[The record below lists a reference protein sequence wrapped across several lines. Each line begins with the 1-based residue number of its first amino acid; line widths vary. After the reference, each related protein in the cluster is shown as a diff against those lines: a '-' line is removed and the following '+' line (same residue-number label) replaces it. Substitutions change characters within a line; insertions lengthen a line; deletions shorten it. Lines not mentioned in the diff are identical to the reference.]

1 MFSGI
6 IKHTGK
12 INKIYKNNNNCTVEI
27 LSKMKFSKSEIG
39 SSISC
44 SGTCLTLEKYKR
56 NLSKYYI
63 SRETLNRTNL
73 KFLTKG
79 DLINL
84 EKSLKYGN
92 RISGHFVQ
100 GHVDTTSIIK
110 RIDIIGKS
118 WFINFKLLKKYNK
131 YLVQKGSI
139 TINGVSLTISKIL
152 RDGFQVVVIPQTLKL
167 TNLIYLKEKD
177 VVNVEFDVLGK
188 YIKNFLLLILKN
200 FLYIYPKRQI
210 LHSPHLFLSNILN
223 LLISMFE
230 E

>member
-73 KFLTKG
+73 KFLNKG

-100 GHVDTTSIIK
+100 GHVDCTSIIK

-152 RDGFQVVVIPQTLKL
+152 RDGFQVVVIPQTLKF
-167 TNLIYLKEKD
+167 TNLIHLKQKD

-188 YIKNFLLLILKN
+188 YIKSFLK
-200 FLYIYPKRQI
+200 
-210 LHSPHLFLSNILN
+210 
-223 LLISMFE
+223 
-230 E
+230 

>member
-12 INKIYKNNNNCTVEI
+12 ISKIYKNTNNCTIEI
-27 LSKMKFSKSEIG
+27 LSKIKFSKFEIG
-39 SSISC
+39 SSVSC

-56 NLSKYYI
+56 NLSKFYI
-63 SRETLNRTNL
+63 SKETLNRTNF
-73 KFLTKG
+73 KFLNKG

-100 GHVDTTSIIK
+100 GHVDTTSAIK
-110 RIDIIGKS
+110 TIDFVGKS
-118 WFINFKLLKKYNK
+118 WFINFKLLKRYKK

-152 RDGFQVVVIPQTLKL
+152 KNGFQVVVIPQTLKL

-177 VVNVEFDVLGK
+177 VANVEFDVLGK
-188 YIKNFLLLILKN
+188 YIKSFLK
-200 FLYIYPKRQI
+200 
-210 LHSPHLFLSNILN
+210 
-223 LLISMFE
+223 
-230 E
+230 

>member
-167 TNLIYLKEKD
+167 TNLIYLKEKE

-188 YIKNFLLLILKN
+188 YIKSFLK
-200 FLYIYPKRQI
+200 
-210 LHSPHLFLSNILN
+210 
-223 LLISMFE
+223 
-230 E
+230 

>member
-152 RDGFQVVVIPQTLKL
+152 KDGFQVVVIPQTLKL
-167 TNLIYLKEKD
+167 TNLIYLKDKD

-188 YIKNFLLLILKN
+188 YIKGFLK
-200 FLYIYPKRQI
+200 
-210 LHSPHLFLSNILN
+210 
-223 LLISMFE
+223 
-230 E
+230 

>member
-12 INKIYKNNNNCTVEI
+12 VSKIYKNNNNCIIEI
-27 LSKMKFSKSEIG
+27 LSKIKFSKSEIG

-44 SGTCLTLEKYKR
+44 SGACLTLEKYKG
-56 NLSKYYI
+56 NLSKFYI
-63 SRETLNRTNL
+63 SKETLKRTNF
-73 KFLTKG
+73 KSSNKG

-100 GHVDTTSIIK
+100 GHVDTTSTIK
-110 RIDIIGKS
+110 KIVFEGKS
-118 WFINFKLLKKYNK
+118 WLINFKIAKKYKK

-152 RDGFQVVVIPQTLKL
+152 KDGFQIVAIPQTLKL
-167 TNLIYLKEKD
+167 TNLMHLKEKD

-188 YIKNFLLLILKN
+188 YIKGFLK
-200 FLYIYPKRQI
+200 
-210 LHSPHLFLSNILN
+210 
-223 LLISMFE
+223 
-230 E
+230 